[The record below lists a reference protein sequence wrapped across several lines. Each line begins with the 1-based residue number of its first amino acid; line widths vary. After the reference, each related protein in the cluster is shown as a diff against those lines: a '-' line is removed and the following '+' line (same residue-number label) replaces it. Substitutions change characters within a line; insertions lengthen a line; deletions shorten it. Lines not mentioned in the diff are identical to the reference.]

1 MKTHLATSS
10 IAALLLACSALLA
23 RPGVAAAASPEHG
36 QRVADADTGY
46 LDIASD
52 PSGAKILID
61 GGDTGK
67 TTPQPKLA
75 LPAGHHKLT
84 LVRADGA
91 SRSIG
96 FKVEAGQTTKLTVHL
111 AS

>member
-23 RPGVAAAASPEHG
+23 RPGVAAASLEHG
-36 QRVADADTGY
+36 QRAADAETGY

-52 PSGAKILID
+52 PPGAKVLID
-61 GGDTGK
+61 GTDTGK

-84 LVRADGA
+84 LVRADGT

-96 FKVEAGQTTKLTVHL
+96 FKVEAGQTTKLTIHL

>member
-1 MKTHLATSS
+1 MKTHMAASS
-10 IAALLLACSALLA
+10 IVALLLACGALVA
-23 RPGVAAAASPEHG
+23 RPGVAAAGSPEPG
-36 QRVADADTGY
+36 QRAADADVGY

-52 PSGAKILID
+52 PPGATILID
-61 GGDTGK
+61 DRDTGK

-84 LVRADGA
+84 LVRPGGTR
-91 SRSIG
+91 RSIG
-96 FKVEAGQTTKLTVHL
+96 FKVEAGQTTKLTIHL